1 MLSFLNRARKP
12 IARLA
17 NALILLA
24 AAACTPIGLP
34 GGPAIDPNAPVPVA
48 LLVPGGSGQA
58 GDELLA
64 RSLQNAA
71 RLAISDLGG
80 VKIDLRVYQTAGNPG
95 QAQAMAI
102 RAVDDGAKIILGPV
116 FAQEANAVGVAVASR
131 GVNVLSFSNNTD
143 IAGGN
148 VFVLGQTFR
157 NTSERLSRYAVRQG
171 QGRIMIVHDRTT
183 AGEIGRAAIDLGIRA
198 AGGAVVAT
206 AGYEFSQNGIV
217 AAVPGIAAAAKANTA
232 QAVFFSADTAGALPL
247 ITQLMAENGVSP
259 TVTRYIGL
267 TRWDVPVETLSLP
280 SLQGG
285 WFAMPDPALY
295 QQFQSR
301 YRAAY
306 GEAPH
311 PISGLAYDGIAA
323 IGALVKSGKSNALS
337 GSALTQ
343 GAGFAGVNGI
353 FRLRGD
359 GTNERGLAIAQIR
372 NNQAVVIDPAPR
384 SFAGAGF

>member
-116 FAQEANAVGVAVASR
+116 FAQEANAVGVAVAAR

-157 NTSERLSRYAVRQG
+157 NTAERLSRYAVRQG

-232 QAVFFSADTAGALPL
+232 QAVFFSADTEGALPL
-247 ITQLMAENGVSP
+247 HP
-259 TVTRYIGL
+259 THGRKRCKPHRDPLHRPYPLGRSGRNAVFAQPAGRLVRHARPG
-267 TRWDVPVETLSLP
+267 TLS
-280 SLQGG
+280 
-285 WFAMPDPALY
+285 A
-295 QQFQSR
+295 
-301 YRAAY
+301 
-306 GEAPH
+306 
-311 PISGLAYDGIAA
+311 ISI
-323 IGALVKSGKSNALS
+323 ALS
-337 GSALTQ
+337 CRLWRGTTSD
-343 GAGFAGVNGI
+343 
-353 FRLRGD
+353 FRACL
-359 GTNERGLAIAQIR
+359 
-372 NNQAVVIDPAPR
+372 
-384 SFAGAGF
+384 